1 MWGNKKP
8 ETPQGADAEPKN
20 MQTNQPPK
28 SAPESWGKQPR

>member
-8 ETPQGADAEPKN
+8 ETPQGADPEPKN

-28 SAPESWGKQPR
+28 SAPESWGEQPR